1 MPRVRLRERG
11 EGSAA
16 SLAQQ
21 PRDAFDLVQVLQQ
34 QRTVAR
40 VLVVCT
46 IPKADTEAQRLTLAP
61 SLASS
66 TRDRKSIGR
75 VRGGSPGRTLCD
87 VGEHPSV
94 LRHLQATIQHEAFVL
109 DEVCQPV
116 VQHAACVVVAAPLE
130 ARHHRRREDL
140 LEAVGADPRLLV

>member
-1 MPRVRLRERG
+1 MEMNGISVSGWPCTVFQNRSASSFPAPHDTPPGRNGSKTRADVGCVTSGHAVPRVRLRERG

-66 TRDRKSIGR
+66 TRD
-75 VRGGSPGRTLCD
+75 
-87 VGEHPSV
+87 
-94 LRHLQATIQHEAFVL
+94 
-109 DEVCQPV
+109 
-116 VQHAACVVVAAPLE
+116 
-130 ARHHRRREDL
+130 
-140 LEAVGADPRLLV
+140 